1 MSIEKLRREW
11 SERPRLQPAGTI
23 YYDLQKIMEKYGEPV
38 DAETDFGVIRKV
50 TLSLDEAPRHGSQ
63 ILEIKEI
70 VDPTDFEGASVYMV
84 VGGSDD
90 DQSERYVSQ
99 GVDLDIDTENSLLA
113 DLGIY
118 IDGAHPRKWRK
129 STRTERKELKK
140 RLQAEGYS
148 AEEIAFFVQISKNK
162 KLRKRLDLET

>member
-23 YYDLQKIMEKYGEPV
+23 YYDLRKIMEKYGEPA
-38 DAETDFGVIRKV
+38 DPETDFGVIRKV
-50 TLSLDEAPRHGSQ
+50 TLILDEAPEHGSQ

-70 VDPTDFEGASVYMV
+70 VDPTDFDGAPAYRV
-84 VGGSDD
+84 VGGTDD

-99 GVDLDIDTENSLLA
+99 GVDLDIDTENSILA
-113 DLGIY
+113 DLSTY
-118 IDGAHPRKWRK
+118 INGAPRKRWRK

-140 RLQAEGYS
+140 RLQAEGCSS
-148 AEEIAFFVQISKNK
+148 AEIAFFVQLSKNK
-162 KLRKRLDLET
+162 RLRQRLKLET